1 VASSYLAKADDQ
13 SNTPDDP
20 STGVLQPMLTPDMLG
35 DGAMAQLKANS
46 YPLGDPSGTAY
57 DRDWDDM

>member
-1 VASSYLAKADDQ
+1 MASKPLAKADDQ
-13 SNTPDDP
+13 TNTPDSP
-20 STGVLQPMLTPDMLG
+20 MGVLQPMLTPDMLG

>member
-1 VASSYLAKADDQ
+1 
-13 SNTPDDP
+13 
-20 STGVLQPMLTPDMLG
+20 MLTPALLG

-57 DRDWDDM
+57 DNDWDDM